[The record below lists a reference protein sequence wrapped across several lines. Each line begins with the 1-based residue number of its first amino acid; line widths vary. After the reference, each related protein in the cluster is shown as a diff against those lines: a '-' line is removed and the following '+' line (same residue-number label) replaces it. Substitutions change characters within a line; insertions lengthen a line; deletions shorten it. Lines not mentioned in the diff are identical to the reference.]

1 MKIVVVEPFKN
12 PYVAEIN
19 GSLESFQKVVG
30 GYIEV
35 IYPFNDCR
43 IALVC
48 NENGKIDYLTPN
60 RFILNRSTG
69 VFDCI
74 CGDFFFC
81 YAPPEAEEF
90 QSLPDDLSERLI
102 KKFSER

>member
-43 IALVC
+43 SFRLNFIYRRCTDRFVKAFTVNYTLS
-48 NENGKIDYLTPN
+48 GK
-60 RFILNRSTG
+60 STG
-69 VFDCI
+69 TFSVI
-74 CGDFFFC
+74 FFLTKHNF
-81 YAPPEAEEF
+81 F
-90 QSLPDDLSERLI
+90 HLI
-102 KKFSER
+102 VILT